1 MKAETC
7 VLCKGDIE
15 IQKTPEGK
23 VFWTKGHNPSPLAEE
38 GECCGTCNAVRVI
51 PERLK
56 RAGYHQ
62 LQEV

>member
-7 VLCKGDIE
+7 VLCEGDIE

-23 VFWTKGHNPSPLAEE
+23 VFWTKGHNPSPLAEK
-38 GECCGTCNAVRVI
+38 GGCCATCNAVRVI